1 MEFRDED
8 LLKAQKELD
17 EFERA
22 RYSAETIQA
31 ELKQSIYDSVIK
43 INELPVHFSER
54 EVLDG
59 TATIWMPS
67 DFRAMTQEE
76 IEQNYLWGN
85 RPQCGFGNSY
95 LPFSIVFNHT
105 EHKVPNELMGEFQK
119 VVRQLFDRAGP
130 KVVFFPDESFISGN
144 HNISVLSFTSGTINS
159 TLYSKMF
166 FASVDDRVLIAN
178 ICFETKFMERYVKIS
193 EEMVHSFRIVGRE
206 QE

>member
-31 ELKQSIYDSVIK
+31 ELKQSIYDGVIK

-67 DFRAMTQEE
+67 DFRTMTQEE

-105 EHKVPNELMGEFQK
+105 EHKVDRK
-119 VVRQLFDRAGP
+119 SVV
-130 KVVFFPDESFISGN
+130 
-144 HNISVLSFTSGTINS
+144 
-159 TLYSKMF
+159 
-166 FASVDDRVLIAN
+166 
-178 ICFETKFMERYVKIS
+178 
-193 EEMVHSFRIVGRE
+193 
-206 QE
+206 